1 MRKALT
7 GGVLGAALCLTACTV
22 GDPLEEPA
30 PVDVTTVTETAKP
43 TSELS
48 EPSEPSE
55 ATQPKTPE
63 KREPSGADVTA
74 ELTSAVDQVVA
85 AHGGTAAVS
94 MGESTAGDASSFASW
109 STMKVPVAIAAL
121 KEHPEMTVE
130 ATNAIE
136 VSDNGA
142 ADMLWNAT
150 TPEAVEAVLA
160 EGGAPVTV
168 ERNITRPGFSAF
180 GQTQWSVA
188 DQARFASNLGCV
200 AGSGP
205 VLEMM
210 GNVAQNYGLGTIPGA
225 RFKGGWGPSIS
236 GAYEVRQLGLVP
248 DAAGR
253 TIPVA
258 IAASAA
264 DGTYESAQVMLTQLV
279 TELGPALN
287 AAPEAACT

>member
-1 MRKALT
+1 MTWTAL
-7 GGVLGAALCLTACTV
+7 GLALSLTACTIEK
-22 GDPLEEPA
+22 PLEESA
-30 PVDVTTVTETAKP
+30 TVEVTTVTETASSQQPAPEPKP
-43 TSELS
+43 SK
-48 EPSEPSE
+48 
-55 ATQPKTPE
+55 APE
-63 KREPSGADVTA
+63 KRDPSGADVTA
-74 ELTSAVDQVVA
+74 LLTSAVDHVVA

-94 MGESTAGDASSFASW
+94 VGESSAGDASGFASW

-121 KEHPEMTVE
+121 REHPEMTVE

-160 EGGAPVTV
+160 EGGTPVTV
-168 ERNITRPGFSAF
+168 ERNIIRPGFSAF

-188 DQARFASNLGCV
+188 DQARFASNLACV

-210 GNVAQNYGLGTIPGA
+210 GNVAQNYGLGTIPAA

-253 TIPVA
+253 IIPVA

-264 DGTYESAQVMLTQLV
+264 DGTYESAQVMLTELV
-279 TELGPALN
+279 TELGPALD
-287 AAPEAACT
+287 AAPEAACK

>member
-1 MRKALT
+1 MRRTLAGGAL
-7 GGVLGAALCLTACTV
+7 GVALGLTACTI
-22 GDPLEEPA
+22 DQPLEEPA
-30 PVDVTTVTETAKP
+30 TVEVTTVTETASTEQTTP
-43 TSELS
+43 
-48 EPSEPSE
+48 E
-55 ATQPKTPE
+55 APE
-63 KREPSGADVTA
+63 KREPSGSDVTA

-94 MGESTAGDASSFASW
+94 VGESSAGDASGFASW

-121 KEHPEMTVE
+121 REHPEMTVE

-160 EGGAPVTV
+160 EGGTPVPV

-188 DQARFASNLGCV
+188 DQARFASNLACV
-200 AGSGP
+200 NGSAP
-205 VLEMM
+205 ILVMM

-248 DAAGR
+248 DASGR
-253 TIPVA
+253 IIPVA

-287 AAPEAACT
+287 AAPEAVCQ

>member
-1 MRKALT
+1 MT
-7 GGVLGAALCLTACTV
+7 GCLLGVATTLGACTI
-22 GDPLEEPA
+22 GQPLEEP
-30 PVDVTTVTETAKP
+30 TLTET
-43 TSELS
+43 SS
-48 EPSEPSE
+48 
-55 ATQPKTPE
+55 TQQPAQE
-63 KREPSGADVTA
+63 REPSGTDLTA

-85 AHGGTAAVS
+85 AHGGQAAVS
-94 MGESTAGDASSFASW
+94 VGESSAGDASGFASW

-130 ATNAIE
+130 ATYAIE

-160 EGGAPVTV
+160 EGGTPITV
-168 ERNITRPGFSAF
+168 ERNVTRPGFSSF

-188 DQARFASNLGCV
+188 DQARFASNLACV
-200 AGSGP
+200 NGSAP
-205 VLEMM
+205 ILEMM

-248 DAAGR
+248 DATGR
-253 TIPVA
+253 IIPVA

-287 AAPEAACT
+287 AAPEAVCQ